1 MIWWTSSLLLLLMLW
16 VSFRL
21 LCFFLV
27 GGESG
32 GGGGVLLVVVNV
44 KRIVFKICLEALDEY
59 IVAVVKLVV
68 RGRGVEFGLKR

>member
-1 MIWWTSSLLLLLMLW
+1 MIWWTSSLLLLLLMLW

-27 GGESG
+27 GGES
-32 GGGGVLLVVVNV
+32 GGGVLLVVVNV